1 MHKEYFH
8 GLTSW
13 ISGSAASASLALF
26 VFIPSVEGLD
36 VLYKNLAL
44 SLFVFSL
51 PLLTA
56 SAFMCQEIKATNSAS
71 KKQEKTIGLFFYAWF
86 YCFPFGILQFMHGN

>member
-1 MHKEYFH
+1 MYKEYVH
-8 GLTSW
+8 GLTNW

-36 VLYKNLAL
+36 VFYKNTAL
-44 SLFVFSL
+44 MLFVFSL

-56 SAFMCQEIKATNSAS
+56 SAFMCH
-71 KKQEKTIGLFFYAWF
+71 LHYWDP
-86 YCFPFGILQFMHGN
+86 YLP